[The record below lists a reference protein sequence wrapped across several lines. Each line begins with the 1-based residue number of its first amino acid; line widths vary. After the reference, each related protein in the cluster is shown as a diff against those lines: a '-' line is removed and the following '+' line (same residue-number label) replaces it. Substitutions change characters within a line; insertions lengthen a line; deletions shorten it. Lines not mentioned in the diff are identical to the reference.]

1 MNWPGHAKDVPRGD
15 SKTAVVLTWLLPGA
29 GHLYLG
35 MPLFGLAAFLVVQGL
50 YWLGLQLSGG
60 MLFEYLESDLR
71 SAVAGVLTP
80 EVGNLGALAYHMHTY
95 GYGLPFPRPWPDAM
109 WLGCWLTGLSGILN
123 ACLMVQAHSDARA
136 SKNGASGKS
145 FGRIGREVF
154 ATWLVPGLG
163 HWLQGRKLRAIA
175 FFVLLVGLLL
185 LGTWLAQGSNLSR
198 ERHFYYWAGQFLA
211 GSPAFLLE
219 LCFGPGAVTRDIA
232 YADAGLDLACLAGL
246 LNVLA
251 MMDTYAFGEQRA
263 SAPARAAPVA
273 AAASAAS
280 AAPAVPGTSVR

>member
-1 MNWPGHAKDVPRGD
+1 MNWPAHAKDAPRGD
-15 SKTAVVLTWLLPGA
+15 SKTAVVLTWVLPGA

-35 MPLFGLAAFLVVQGL
+35 MPVFGLAAFVLVQGL
-50 YWLGLQLSGG
+50 YWLGLQLSHG
-60 MLFEYLESDLR
+60 MLFEYLEPDLH
-71 SAVAGVLTP
+71 SPVAGVLTP
-80 EVGNLGALAYHMHTY
+80 EVGNLGALVYHMQTY
-95 GYGLPFPRPWPDAM
+95 GYGLAFQRPWPDLM

-136 SKNGASGKS
+136 PKSQSSSGN
-145 FGRIGREVF
+145 FGKIGREVF

-163 HWLQGRKLRAIA
+163 HWLQGRRLRAVV
-175 FFVLLVGLLL
+175 FFVLLVGMLL
-185 LGTWLAQGSNLSR
+185 LGTWLAEGSNLSR

-211 GSPAFLLE
+211 GLPGFVLE
-219 LCFGPGAVTRDIA
+219 LFCGRGSVTHDIA

-263 SAPARAAPVA
+263 LAPPKLAPLQPVA
-273 AAASAAS
+273 PSAS
-280 AAPAVPGTSVR
+280 VP